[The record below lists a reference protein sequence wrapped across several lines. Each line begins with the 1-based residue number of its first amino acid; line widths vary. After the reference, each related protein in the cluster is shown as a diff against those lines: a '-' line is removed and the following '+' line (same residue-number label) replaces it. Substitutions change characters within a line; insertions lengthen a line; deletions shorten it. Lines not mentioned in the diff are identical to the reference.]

1 MTKEQR
7 NAILDLCLVVEEIL
21 CTTCTRKDCEGLC
34 EMRDWIYEIKETLRK
49 GDEEK

>member
-7 NAILDLCLVVEEIL
+7 NAILDLCDLVEEIL
-21 CTTCTRKDCEGLC
+21 CTTCTKDCRRGTC
-34 EMRDWIYEIKETLRK
+34 EMRDWIYEIKEVFRK